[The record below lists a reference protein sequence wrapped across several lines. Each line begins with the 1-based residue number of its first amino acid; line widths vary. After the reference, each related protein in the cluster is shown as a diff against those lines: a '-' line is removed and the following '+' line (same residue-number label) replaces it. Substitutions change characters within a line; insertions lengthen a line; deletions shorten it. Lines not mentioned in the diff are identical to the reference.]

1 MQDVLER
8 ARYNASQLKL
18 ESVITIT
25 NPQHHL
31 FGQIIKGFH
40 IDHGNSS
47 IAIEREDGSREL
59 IPLSWT
65 DYVTSNSPPSGEGL
79 PLLELKGLLEM
90 LKIIKHFKE
99 GEE

>member
-1 MQDVLER
+1 MKDVLEHT
-8 ARYNASQLKL
+8 RYNASQLEL

-25 NPQHHL
+25 HPQHHL
-31 FGQIIKGFH
+31 FGQKIKDFQ

-47 IAIEREDGSREL
+47 ITVEREDGSREL

-65 DYVTSNSPPSGEGL
+65 DYVVPVSCPSGEDL

-99 GEE
+99 EG